1 MDFKNLFN
9 LSSETMQKLS
19 VKMNDLSETGGAGI
33 ATQRGWQDCM
43 SCKGGSC
50 TVGFGGD

>member
-1 MDFKNLFN
+1 MELKNLFN
-9 LSSETMQKLS
+9 LSSGTIQKLNA
-19 VKMNDLSETGGAGI
+19 KMTDISQSGGASI
-33 ATQRGWQDCM
+33 STVRGWQDCM

>member
-1 MDFKNLFN
+1 MELKNLFN
-9 LSSETMQKLS
+9 LSTETMQKLNA
-19 VKMNDLSETGGAGI
+19 KMSDLSETGGCGI
-33 ATQRGWQDCM
+33 KTQVGWQDCM